1 MPFTNRPMTCF
12 SAGSIDQP
20 FHPLRREPMFQRTK
34 ICSGL
39 LLAFG
44 SSLLTIAPGAFAQ
57 DTTVQRVEI
66 TGSSIKRID
75 AETSE
80 PVTVIK
86 ADDLKKQG
94 VTTVEQIMQSVSS
107 MQVQQTGAQ
116 SVGAGTGGASYAD
129 IRGLGA
135 NKTLV
140 LLNGRRIAN
149 SAFNASAPDLN
160 TIPFAA
166 IERVEVL
173 RDGASALY
181 GTDAIAGVVNFIT
194 RRDYRGGTVTVGA
207 DAPQHAGGSA
217 HSANVGLGVG
227 DYDKDGFNFFGFV
240 DFNNQAAVT
249 SSQRPYYKN
258 QYLSHGTF
266 APSGS
271 TFPATWLGSTNV
283 HGQFQGDGATPF
295 GGPACL

>member
-1 MPFTNRPMTCF
+1 MDNIFTSFIGLFISGSQTVSGLAF
-12 SAGSIDQP
+12 QAGSIDQP
-20 FHPLRREPMFQRTK
+20 FPPLRREPMFQRTK

-39 LLAFG
+39 LMAFG

-66 TGSSIKRID
+66 TGSSIKRVD

-94 VTTVEQIMQSVSS
+94 VTTVEQIMQNVSA
-107 MQVQQTGAQ
+107 MQVQQTSSQA
-116 SVGAGTGGASYAD
+116 VGAGTGGASFAD

-149 SAFNASAPDLN
+149 SAFDSSAPDLN
-160 TIPFAA
+160 SIPFGA

-181 GTDAIAGVVNFIT
+181 GTDAISGVINFI
-194 RRDYRGGTVTVGA
+194 
-207 DAPQHAGGSA
+207 
-217 HSANVGLGVG
+217 
-227 DYDKDGFNFFGFV
+227 
-240 DFNNQAAVT
+240 
-249 SSQRPYYKN
+249 
-258 QYLSHGTF
+258 
-266 APSGS
+266 
-271 TFPATWLGSTNV
+271 
-283 HGQFQGDGATPF
+283 
-295 GGPACL
+295 